1 MRAHVVPL
9 LALTASALACTATD
23 GPTAPVPTSSVSVSV
38 NSAKADVS
46 GWWLPDYGDF
56 TSIGWMWLEDHWEW
70 SPNPF
75 IYPNANIL
83 FCYGYALPEYE
94 VWNQFRLPQEGN
106 HILGAF
112 GPFVTRVSP
121 VSLDCG
127 LYNTS
132 GTLGKTSRTLRASL
146 GRKKVSDGVIDGQ
159 LVGTDQVRFDMGPNM
174 KVRATLSADG
184 QTLTGT
190 LRIWL
195 DLKPYADPTWVESP
209 IRVQHMQGPISAFP
223 F

>member
-23 GPTAPVPTSSVSVSV
+23 GPTAPPPTSSVSVSV
-38 NSAKADVS
+38 SSAKADVS
-46 GWWLPDYGDF
+46 GWWLPDYDDF
-56 TSIGWMWLEDHWEW
+56 TSIGWIWLEDHWEW
-70 SPNPF
+70 SPDPF
-75 IYPNANIL
+75 IYPDSDIL
-83 FCYGYALPEYE
+83 FCRGYALPEYE
-94 VWNQFRLPQEGN
+94 VWNQFHVTQDGSR
-106 HILGAF
+106 ILGAF
-112 GPFVTRVSP
+112 GPFVTRAEP
-121 VSLDCG
+121 VSIDCG

-132 GTLGKTSRTLRASL
+132 GTLGKTSRTLRANL
-146 GRKKVSDGVIDGQ
+146 GRKKLSDGMIDGQ
-159 LVGTDQVRFDMGPNM
+159 FVGNDQVRLDMGPNM

-195 DLKPYADPTWVESP
+195 DLRPYADPTWVESP
-209 IRVQHMQGPISAFP
+209 IRIHRLQGPISPYP